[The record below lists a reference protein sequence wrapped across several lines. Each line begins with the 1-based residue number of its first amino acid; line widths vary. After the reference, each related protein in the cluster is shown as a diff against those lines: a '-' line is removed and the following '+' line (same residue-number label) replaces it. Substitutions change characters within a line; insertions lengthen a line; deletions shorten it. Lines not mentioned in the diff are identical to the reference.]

1 MTIPINQVNPRE
13 ILQLEIAEEKK
24 LFQIGLPS
32 NVVEEEPPE
41 GYYPRRKSHVK
52 GKFDQ
57 FNQII
62 EF

>member
-13 ILQLEIAEEKK
+13 TLQLDIEEEKK

-32 NVVEEEPPE
+32 NAVEKEPPK
-41 GYYPRRKSHVK
+41 GYYRRRKSHVK

-57 FNQII
+57 SDN
-62 EF
+62 